1 MFNFAPLF
9 LSTPSQLY
17 FSLPPPPTPL
27 PPSPFNSLFQCL
39 SLIFTLSHFLTHIFS
54 FILSHFHTFSLSHF
68 LALILSVFP
77 LLPSSSSVSF
87 PSHLYLSFRPLPPPP
102 SPPECRTQTQP
113 RDNNGGEN
121 CQLRI
126 PDKGGNE
133 GNLPREENA
142 LRPGLE
148 VACVTFIT
156 AATAPVDYP
165 PPPRRPFLP
174 PLS

>member
-17 FSLPPPPTPL
+17 FFSSSPHPSASFPL
-27 PPSPFNSLFQCL
+27 QFPFSV
-39 SLIFTLSHFLTHIFS
+39 S
-54 FILSHFHTFSLSHF
+54 LSHFHTFTFSNSHF
-68 LALILSVFP
+68 LIHTFSLSYFLTLTLSRPHP
-77 LLPSSSSVSF
+77 LCLPTPSFLLFCFLPF
-87 PSHLYLSFRPLPPPP
+87 PSLSLFPPLPPPP